1 MSGESISIFEDGF
14 FDEKENLKLMI
25 ECLGRRNRE
34 LLEKQGEL
42 FKERDELYDRMN
54 DCPKCNCTVNRTD

>member
-14 FDEKENLKLMI
+14 FEEKENLKLMI

-42 FKERDELYDRMN
+42 FKERDLLYDQLRELEG
-54 DCPKCNCTVNRTD
+54 